1 MKLNNA
7 QICSNCG
14 KENTLFEINC
24 AKCKHYLRAT
34 VANIDLWQTIWQ
46 LLETPTKAIKNII
59 WAEHKNFVF
68 FLLPLFA
75 IKLFTSAVSFQSAI
89 NPNSGQTDYYYYNI
103 AILLAIYISTILIFT
118 KLFTVLIGKTKV
130 RFKDNFTI
138 LVYSSIPLVL
148 SLFVLTPI
156 EYGIFGKH
164 WFVFNPSPF
173 MIKELLAYVLVGL
186 EAIMLIW
193 SFVILFLGVKIQSNS
208 VVLASVLL
216 ILFWSIVFIE
226 IIYIPYILL

>member
-1 MKLNNA
+1 MKTKNA

-14 KENTLFEINC
+14 EENALFEKNC

-34 VANIDLWQTIWQ
+34 VVNIDLWKTIWQ

-75 IKLFTSAVSFQSAI
+75 IKLFSSAVTFQSAI
-89 NPNSGQTDYYYYNI
+89 NPNPGQTEYYFYNI

-118 KLFTVLIGKTKV
+118 QLFTVLIGKTKV

-138 LVYSSIPLVL
+138 LIYSSIPLVL
-148 SLFVLTPI
+148 SLFILTPV

-164 WFVFNPSPF
+164 WFVYNPSPF
-173 MIKELLAYVLVGL
+173 MIKELLAYVLSGL
-186 EAIMLIW
+186 EIIMLIW
-193 SFVILFLGVKIQSNS
+193 SFTILFLGIKTQSNS
-208 VVLASVLL
+208 VVLASVLSV
-216 ILFWSIVFIE
+216 LFWSIVFIE

>member
-14 KENTLFEINC
+14 KENLLFEINC

-34 VANIDLWQTIWQ
+34 VVNIDLWKTIWQ
-46 LLETPTKAIKNII
+46 LLETPTIAIKNII

-75 IKLFTSAVSFQSAI
+75 IKLYSSALIFQSAI
-89 NPNSGQTDYYYYNI
+89 NPISGQSQYYFYNI
-103 AILLAIYISTILIFT
+103 AILLSIYISTILVFS
-118 KLFTVLIGKTKV
+118 KLFTILIGKNKV

-138 LVYSSIPLVL
+138 VIYSSIPLVL
-148 SLFVLTPI
+148 SLFVLTPV

-164 WFVFNPSPF
+164 WFVYNPSPF
-173 MIKELLAYVLVGL
+173 MIKELLAYVLVGI

-193 SFVILFLGVKIQSNS
+193 SFTILFLGIKIQSNS
-208 VVLASVLL
+208 VVLSSILFL
-216 ILFWSIVFIE
+216 LFWSIVLIE
-226 IIYIPYILL
+226 IIFIPYILL